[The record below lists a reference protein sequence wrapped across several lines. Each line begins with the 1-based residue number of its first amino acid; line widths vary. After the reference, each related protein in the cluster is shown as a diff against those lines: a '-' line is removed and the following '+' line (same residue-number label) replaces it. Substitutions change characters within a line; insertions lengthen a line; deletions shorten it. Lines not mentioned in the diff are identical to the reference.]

1 MQSAR
6 SSHTRTVFDSDLYEL
21 AQMVAEMGGLVE
33 QQITQGLDA
42 LASRNPGLARQV
54 IGRDVALD
62 ALQSKIEQKGIN
74 IIAQRQP
81 LANDLREI
89 ISAMHISSDLERL
102 GDLAKNISKRVLVI
116 GGDTLPDSMILGLEH
131 MTRIV
136 LEQVKMALDSYAG
149 RDIDEALAVWNG
161 DRQIDALNNALFH
174 ETLDYMSQHPQ
185 NIAGCTQFL
194 FCVKNLERAGDHAT
208 NIAEAVHYI
217 ISGHLP
223 AGERPKENAF
233 QTPQRPRDSAM

>member
-1 MQSAR
+1 MQLAKSG
-6 SSHTRTVFDSDLYEL
+6 HIRTVFDFDLHDL

-33 QQITQGLDA
+33 QQITQGLEA
-42 LASRNPGLARQV
+42 LAGRNPGLARQV
-54 IGRDVALD
+54 IDRDGALD
-62 ALQSKIEQKGIN
+62 ALQTKIEEKGIS

-81 LANDLREI
+81 FANDLREI
-89 ISAMHISSDLERL
+89 ISAMHICSDLERL
-102 GDLAKNISKRVLVI
+102 GDLAKNIGKRAIVI
-116 GGDTLPDSMILGLEH
+116 GGDTLPQSMILGLEH

-149 RDIDEALAVWNG
+149 RDLNKALAVWNG

-174 ETLDYMSQHPQ
+174 ETLEYMSQDPQ

-223 AGERPKENAF
+223 AGERPKENAV
-233 QTPQRPRDSAM
+233 QIPKSNAR